1 MNMRLGWIL
10 IPTIACVVATTAIAK
25 NEGARARARF
35 ARGMEA
41 LDDGRV
47 DVARRA
53 FAQAASL
60 APEWGLAFLQW
71 GVVEQSIDPES
82 QAARECLE
90 RAVQLSSK
98 NSRAH
103 YHLGVLYERLARN
116 QDAAREFGAAL
127 ALRPH
132 MRDAQFR
139 LATTLHALG
148 DIEGAVV
155 VYLEVLQTERRHTG
169 ALAALAELYERTGE
183 LESAERALALIVQ
196 AQPKVA
202 YNHYRLAQFYE
213 RIGEKKKAKRAF
225 ARADSLDPRP
235 QRKMRELR

>member
-1 MNMRLGWIL
+1 MNMRFVL
-10 IPTIACVVATTAIAK
+10 IFLAMLVATPAAADK
-25 NEGARARARF
+25 SEGAKARARF
-35 ARGMEA
+35 ARGLEA
-41 LDDGRV
+41 LEEGRV

-90 RAVQLSSK
+90 RAIELSPK
-98 NSRAH
+98 NARAH
-103 YHLGVLYERLARN
+103 YHLGVLYERLGRN
-116 QDAAREFGAAL
+116 QDAATEFGAAL
-127 ALRPH
+127 ELRPR

-139 LATTLHALG
+139 LAASLHALG
-148 DIEGAVV
+148 NLEGAVV
-155 VYLEVLQTERRHTG
+155 AYLEVLQTERRHTG

-183 LESAERALALIVQ
+183 TESAERALVLIVQ
-196 AQPKVA
+196 TQPRIA

-213 RIGEKKKAKRAF
+213 RIGDKRKARRAF
-225 ARADSLDPRP
+225 AKAESLDPRP
-235 QRKMRELR
+235 QRKMRDLR